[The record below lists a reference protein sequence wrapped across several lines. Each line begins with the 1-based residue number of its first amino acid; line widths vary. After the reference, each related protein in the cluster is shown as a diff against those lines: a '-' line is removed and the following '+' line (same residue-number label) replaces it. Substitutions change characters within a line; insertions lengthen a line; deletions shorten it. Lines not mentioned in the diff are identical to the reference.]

1 MSSTESSSVILKT
14 PDNWD
19 AWNKQFK
26 AEAKRKKLLEQVEGT
41 ATFRTEPKE
50 PDLKKFLPQTRGSGS
65 STAASSTAASSTT
78 EAGTPEP
85 TTADLATEGRA
96 NFQLAYTIYKDQRDQ
111 YDNQQDSL
119 NKLQTWMTKTVASSY
134 VETCFNYE
142 KGHQGLVMA
151 KGQERNLSFA
161 TNVDE
166 WFEDFL
172 ATANTIEPTWTKVY
186 RLAKSAEV
194 ESGTL
199 SYQTLANDFR
209 KAV

>member
-1 MSSTESSSVILKT
+1 
-14 PDNWD
+14 
-19 AWNKQFK
+19 
-26 AEAKRKKLLEQVEGT
+26 
-41 ATFRTEPKE
+41 
-50 PDLKKFLPQTRGSGS
+50 
-65 STAASSTAASSTT
+65 
-78 EAGTPEP
+78 
-85 TTADLATEGRA
+85 
-96 NFQLAYTIYKDQRDQ
+96 
-111 YDNQQDSL
+111 
-119 NKLQTWMTKTVASSY
+119 
-134 VETCFNYE
+134 
-142 KGHQGLVMA
+142 MA